1 MLLRSGS
8 KAYAFFLRFATKA
21 AKPSAKQQSCV
32 QEGSQSNTSKED
44 NKCNDVFASKMTGQ
58 DAESARASFRIALA
72 S

>member
-8 KAYAFFLRFATKA
+8 KAYGR
-21 AKPSAKQQSCV
+21 SKQQSCV